1 MAYEEKKYDSDEH
14 FDYAFRQRDQ
24 KKIHIS
30 EVPPEEKGKK
40 GYRCLGTNCG
50 NQLVAVPVRK
60 NPKHKPYFRH
70 APINL
75 KKGEK
80 ACSFSNRKYREALA
94 SSILTRLRRIK
105 VPPIYKVNPQ
115 NSDEYKL
122 IEESKFVDADSV
134 QSEVTFYEDKEG
146 VIQHGK
152 NPQIDKKFIVRRPD
166 VVFFNKEKQPIL
178 FIELVVTNKLTDD
191 KIADLYRLGIDTIQI
206 KIPKTSEEDIE
217 QCFQTIKN
225 TKWVYNEKES
235 KTNYLQIPRRD
246 SQRIL
251 ESDELENRLF
261 KESYNCRVFRVKDTI
276 RGIGIC
282 LESESFAKS
291 KLYFDSEIS
300 RVTHNTESANQRLGD
315 LEETNRRDALA
326 RNSIE
331 EDEEDKEYASLE
343 GRYLGKKE
351 ELEDAISL
359 ESLDREFRA
368 EIITSIKF
376 EEEEIKRIEQESIDF
391 EAEIRERLQN
401 EFSYSLRRE
410 REEIN
415 SLEETIRTAID
426 RELASTNGDIQFF
439 GLLHND
445 IPARTERD
453 FSFPRELEEGE
464 IIRITG
470 EIEQLDE
477 EERILEDKISN
488 DFKQEIQ
495 FEESEINRIREE
507 ESSIEESA
515 GKEFDREIKNNAR
528 VLSKEFTRLLEI
540 QGVGHNYKEFKLIEA
555 RYTVAR
561 KFLGKRTWEKE

>member
-14 FDYAFRQRDQ
+14 FDYAFRERDR
-24 KKIHIS
+24 KKIHIT

-60 NPKHKPYFRH
+60 NPKYKPYFRH
-70 APINL
+70 AAINF

-94 SSILTRLRRIK
+94 SSILTRLRSIK

-115 NSDEYKL
+115 NSDEHKL

-146 VIQHGK
+146 VIQYGK
-152 NPQIDKKFIVRRPD
+152 NPQIDKKYIVRRPD
-166 VVFFNKEKQPIL
+166 VVFFNKDKKPIL
-178 FIELVVTNKLTDD
+178 FIELVVTNKLDDD

-206 KIPKTSEEDIE
+206 QIPKTSEEDIE
-217 QCFQTIKN
+217 KCFQTIKN

-235 KTNYLQIPRRD
+235 KTNYLQIPRKD

-300 RVTHNTESANQRLGD
+300 RVTHNTESENQRLGD
-315 LEETNRRDALA
+315 LEESNRRDALA

-331 EDEEDKEYASLE
+331 EDYEDKKNSGLE
-343 GRYLGKKE
+343 KRYSKKDR
-351 ELEDAISL
+351 ELRDAIRIKGSTQK
-359 ESLDREFRA
+359 DRRRLIVFIDFEKA
-368 EIITSIKF
+368 EI
-376 EEEEIKRIEQESIDF
+376 ERIEQEEIDF
-391 EAEIRERLQN
+391 EAEIRERVQN
-401 EFSYSLRRE
+401 QFSDPITRE
-410 REEIN
+410 RKEIDN
-415 SLEETIRTAID
+415 LEKTIRTSIN
-426 RELASTNGDIQFF
+426 RELASTNSTIK
-439 GLLHND
+439 LLGVSNND

-488 DFKQEIQ
+488 DFKGKIQ
-495 FEESEINRIREE
+495 FEESEITRIRKEE
-507 ESSIEESA
+507 GNIEESA

-528 VLSKEFTRLLEI
+528 GLSKEFTNLLEV
-540 QGVGHNYKEFKLIEA
+540 QGVGYDYKDAQRKEYSYKRAQEFF
-555 RYTVAR
+555 R
-561 KFLGKRTWEKE
+561 KGTWQKG

>member
-14 FDYAFRQRDQ
+14 FDYAFRERDQ

-40 GYRCLGTNCG
+40 GYRCIGTNCG
-50 NQLVAVPVRK
+50 NQLVAIPVRK
-60 NPKHKPYFRH
+60 NPKYKPYFRH
-70 APINL
+70 AAINL

-80 ACSFSNRKYREALA
+80 ACSFSNREYRESLA

-122 IEESKFVDADSV
+122 IEESKFVDAVSV

-152 NPQIDKKFIVRRPD
+152 NPKIDKKFIVRRPD

-178 FIELVVTNKLTDD
+178 FIELVVTNKLDDD

-206 KIPKTSEEDIE
+206 QIPKTSEEDIE
-217 QCFQTIKN
+217 NCFKTIKN

-235 KTNYLQIPRRD
+235 KANYLQIPRRD

-261 KESYNCRVFRVKDTI
+261 KESYNCRVFRIKDII

-300 RVTHNTESANQRLGD
+300 RVTQNTESENQRLGD
-315 LEETNRRDALA
+315 LEESNRRDALA

-331 EDEEDKEYASLE
+331 EDYEDKKNSGLE
-343 GRYLGKKE
+343 KRYSKK
-351 ELEDAISL
+351 
-359 ESLDREFRA
+359 DRELREAIRIKGSTQKDRRRLILFIDFKKA
-368 EIITSIKF
+368 EIERIVR
-376 EEEEIKRIEQESIDF
+376 EEIDF
-391 EAEIRERLQN
+391 EAEIREILQI
-401 EFSYSLRRE
+401 EFSDSVKRE

-426 RELASTNGDIQFF
+426 RELASTNGDIQFL
-439 GLLHND
+439 GLLHD
-445 IPARTERD
+445 EIPRVTAEKFRGQIESLDTAIERLGEHAKGLEKSIFSEFSTE
-453 FSFPRELEEGE
+453 
-464 IIRITG
+464 I
-470 EIEQLDE
+470 
-477 EERILEDKISN
+477 K
-488 DFKQEIQ
+488 
-495 FEESEINRIREE
+495 FEESEIDRIGKEE
-507 ESSIEESA
+507 GGFQESA
-515 GKEFDREIKNNAR
+515 GREFDKEIESNAR
-528 VLSKEFTRLLEI
+528 ELPEGIGELLE
-540 QGVGHNYKEFKLIEA
+540 GAELVYNYKEDERKEERYKAA
-555 RYTVAR
+555 RE
-561 KFLGKRTWEKE
+561 FLGKRTWEKE

>member
-70 APINL
+70 APINF

-94 SSILTRLRRIK
+94 SSILTRLKTIK
-105 VPPIYKVNPQ
+105 VPPVYKVNPR
-115 NSDEYKL
+115 NLDEYKL
-122 IEESKFVDADSV
+122 IEESKFVDAHSV

-178 FIELVVTNKLTDD
+178 FVELVVTNKLTDD

-206 KIPKTSEEDIE
+206 QIPKTSEEDIE
-217 QCFQTIKN
+217 KCFSTIKN

-300 RVTHNTESANQRLGD
+300 RVTQNTESANQRLGD
-315 LEETNRRDALA
+315 LEESNRRDALA
-326 RNSIE
+326 RNQNE
-331 EDEEDKEYASLE
+331 EDQEDNEYTDLDK
-343 GRYLGKKE
+343 RYFAEKRR
-351 ELEDAISL
+351 LEDAIFIASV
-359 ESLDREFRA
+359 DQKFRA
-368 EIITSIKF
+368 ELIENIRA
-376 EEEEIKRIEQESIDF
+376 EEEEIERIEQEEIDF
-391 EAEIRERLQN
+391 EAEIRERVQN
-401 EFSYSLRRE
+401 QFSEPITRE
-410 REEIN
+410 RKEIDN
-415 SLEETIRTAID
+415 LEKTIRTSINK
-426 RELASTNGDIQFF
+426 ELASTNSTIK
-439 GLLHND
+439 LLGVSNND
-445 IPARTERD
+445 IPARAERD
-453 FSFPRELEEGE
+453 FSFHRELEEGE
-464 IIRITG
+464 INRITG

-488 DFKQEIQ
+488 DFKGEIQ
-495 FEESEINRIREE
+495 FEESEITRISKEE
-507 ESSIEESA
+507 GNIEESA
-515 GKEFDREIKNNAR
+515 GREFDREIKNDAR
-528 VLSKEFTRLLEI
+528 GLSKEFTDLLEA
-540 QGVGHNYKEFKLIEA
+540 QRMGGNFKEFKTIEE
-555 RYTVAR
+555 RYKR
-561 KFLGKRTWEKE
+561 SQKFFDKGTWEKE

>member
-14 FDYAFRQRDQ
+14 FDYAFRERDQ

-30 EVPPEEKGKK
+30 EVPPEEKGKN

-70 APINL
+70 APINF

-80 ACSFSNRKYREALA
+80 ACSFSNREYREALA
-94 SSILTRLRRIK
+94 SSILTRLKTIK
-105 VPPIYKVNPQ
+105 VPPVYKVNPR
-115 NSDEYKL
+115 NLDEYKL
-122 IEESKFVDADSV
+122 IEESKFVDAHSV

-178 FIELVVTNKLTDD
+178 FIELVVTNKLDDD

-206 KIPKTSEEDIE
+206 QIPKTSEEDIE
-217 QCFQTIKN
+217 QCFQTIKD

-282 LESESFAKS
+282 LESESFAEPKF
-291 KLYFDSEIS
+291 YFDTEIA
-300 RVTHNTESANQRLGD
+300 RVTQNTETANQRLGD
-315 LEETNRRDALA
+315 LEESNRRDALA

-331 EDEEDKEYASLE
+331 EDKEDKEYANLE
-343 GRYLGKKE
+343 GRYLGKKD
-351 ELEDAISL
+351 ELEEAISL
-359 ESLDREFRA
+359 ESVNQRDRKG
-368 EIITSIKF
+368 IIDAIQGEK
-376 EEEEIKRIEQESIDF
+376 EEIGRIEREEINF
-391 EAEIRERLQN
+391 EAEIRERVQDK
-401 EFSYSLRRE
+401 FSDSIRRE
-410 REEIN
+410 KEEID
-415 SLEETIRTAID
+415 SLEETIRTTIA
-426 RELASTNGDIQFF
+426 RELATTNGDIQFL
-439 GLLHND
+439 GLLHDD
-445 IPARTERD
+445 IPRVTAEKFRGPIESLD
-453 FSFPRELEEGE
+453 A
-464 IIRITG
+464 
-470 EIEQLDE
+470 EIEKVGDE
-477 EERILEDKISN
+477 DRKLKDKVFSEFSGKI
-488 DFKQEIQ
+488 K
-495 FEESEINRIREE
+495 FEESEITRIRKEE
-507 ESSIEESA
+507 GNIEESA
-515 GKEFDREIKNNAR
+515 RREFDREIKNNTR
-528 VLSKEFTRLLEI
+528 GLSREFTNLLEVKR
-540 QGVGHNYKEFKLIEA
+540 VGHNYKDSQRKEE
-555 RYTVAR
+555 RYKAAR
-561 KFLGKRTWEKE
+561 KFLNKRTWEKE